1 MNTTVTI
8 IREVEI
14 TVEARYVPAVRA
26 THMQPPEPPTI
37 IIDEAYDDTSDVML
51 TDAEREEVERLVLE
65 SPPEPDYD

>member
-1 MNTTVTI
+1 MNTTIYIT
-8 IREVEI
+8 REVEI

-26 THMQPPEPPTI
+26 TYMQPGEPPSI
-37 IIDEAYDDTSDVML
+37 IIDEAYDDTGDVML